1 MVYRN
6 PIVGR
11 LIALLLLT
19 LLLALTGCGNNY
31 SKQLQAEYSK
41 VEKNLATLEG
51 LLYSRQLTNA
61 KIVDIYAKKLA
72 QIKPD
77 FRPIAES
84 MADDSTERGV
94 LYTGLVKRLKKV
106 NREPE
111 NKQQFQ
117 QAHQSLVSIDI
128 AADPVVFND
137 ALLDL
142 INTMAELS
150 DGQLQT
156 VSIPKDSQMA
166 NVRGESVTPGSYL
179 VGNPSYGE
187 YRQNSSGSSMWH
199 WYGQYAFFSRLMG
212 GGLYNQSPI
221 YYNDWNRRPRHSY
234 YNDYGRNSYGSTSD
248 RNQTRQR
255 NNTMRDK
262 GYTPAKP
269 KKQYGSV
276 KGRQRVSTYAQ
287 QKSTQSSH
295 FSKKYGSSNSG
306 ARHADKTTNKR
317 SSSYFS
323 GNKSSSNKSQPVARR
338 SSSFFG
344 SSSARNSSRSYS
356 GSRSFGGK

>member
-6 PIVGR
+6 SIVGR
-11 LIALLLLT
+11 LIPLLLLT
-19 LLLALTGCGNNY
+19 SLLALTGCGNNY
-31 SKQLQAEYSK
+31 SKQLQSEYSK
-41 VEKNLATLEG
+41 VEKNLVTLEG
-51 LLYSRQLTNA
+51 MLYSRQLTNA

-94 LYTGLVKRLKKV
+94 LYTGLVKRLEKV

-150 DGQLQT
+150 DGQLET

-166 NVRGESVTPGSYL
+166 NVRGETVTPGSYL

-199 WYGQYAFFSRLMG
+199 WYGQYAFFSSLMR

-221 YYNDWNRRPRHSY
+221 YYNDWNRRPRYSY
-234 YNDYGRNSYGSTSD
+234 YNDYGRNTYGSQSD

-255 NNTMRDK
+255 NNTMRDQ

-269 KKQYGSV
+269 RKQYGSV

-295 FSKKYGSSNSG
+295 FTKKYGSSNSG
-306 ARHADKTTNKR
+306 ARHADKTNNKR

-323 GNKSSSNKSQPVARR
+323 GNKSSSNKSQSVTKRR
-338 SSSFFG
+338 SSFFG

>member
-1 MVYRN
+1 MSF
-6 PIVGR
+6 
-11 LIALLLLT
+11 LT
-19 LLLALTGCGNNY
+19 LMGCGNNY
-31 SKQLQAEYSK
+31 SEQLQGNYSR
-41 VEKNLATLEG
+41 VEQNLANLEG

-72 QIKPD
+72 RIKPD

-84 MADDSTERGV
+84 MAKDSTERGV
-94 LYTGLVKRLKKV
+94 LYTGLVKRLANV
-106 NREPE
+106 NREPD

-117 QAHQSLVSIDI
+117 QAQQSLASIDI

-150 DGQLQT
+150 DGQLET
-156 VSIPKDSQMA
+156 VSIPKGSQMA
-166 NVRGESVTPGSYL
+166 NVRGETVTPGSYL

-187 YRQNSSGSSMWH
+187 YRQNSSGSSIWQ

-221 YYNDWNRRPRHSY
+221 YYNDWNRRSRYSY
-234 YNDYGRNSYGSTSD
+234 YNDYGRNTYGSTAD

-255 NNTMRDK
+255 NNTMRSQ

-276 KGRQRVSTYAQ
+276 KGRQRVSTYAK
-287 QKSTQSSH
+287 QKSTQAR
-295 FSKKYGSSNSG
+295 FSTKKYGSSDSG
-306 ARHADKTTNKR
+306 ARHADKTSKKR
-317 SSSYFS
+317 SSSYLS
-323 GNKSSSNKSQPVARR
+323 GNKLSSSNRQPVTKR

-344 SSSARNSSRSYS
+344 SSSARSSSRSSY

>member
-1 MVYRN
+1 MSF
-6 PIVGR
+6 
-11 LIALLLLT
+11 LT
-19 LLLALTGCGNNY
+19 LTGCGNNY
-31 SKQLQAEYSK
+31 SEQLQGEYSK
-41 VEKNLATLEG
+41 VEQNLVTLER
-51 LLYSRQLTNA
+51 LLYNRQLTNA

-77 FRPIAES
+77 FKPIAES
-84 MADDSTERGV
+84 MAKDSTEKGV

-117 QAHQSLVSIDI
+117 LAHQSLVSIDI

-150 DGQLQT
+150 GGQLET
-156 VSIPKDSQMA
+156 VSIPKDSQKA
-166 NVRGESVTPGSYL
+166 NVRGETVTPGSYL

-187 YRQNSSGSSMWH
+187 YRQSSSGSSMWH
-199 WYGQYAFFSRLMG
+199 WYGQYAFFSSLMR

-221 YYNDWNRRPRHSY
+221 YYNDWNRRPRYSY
-234 YNDYGRNSYGSTSD
+234 YNDYGRNTYGSTSD

-255 NNTMRDK
+255 NNTMRDQ

-276 KGRQRVSTYAQ
+276 KGRQRMSTYAQ
-287 QKSTQSSH
+287 QKSTQST
-295 FSKKYGSSNSG
+295 KKYGSSNSG
-306 ARHADKTTNKR
+306 ARHADKSSNKR
-317 SSSYFS
+317 SSNYFS
-323 GNKSSSNKSQPVARR
+323 GNKSSSNKSQPVTKR

-344 SSSARNSSRSYS
+344 SSSARNSSRSSS

>member
-6 PIVGR
+6 AIVR
-11 LIALLLLT
+11 QLISLLLLLT
-19 LLLALTGCGNNY
+19 SLLTLTACGNDY
-31 SKQLQAEYSK
+31 SEQLQGEYSK
-41 VEKNLATLEG
+41 VEQNLASLEG
-51 LLYSRQLTNA
+51 MLYSRQLTNA

-150 DGQLQT
+150 DGQLET
-156 VSIPKDSQMA
+156 ISIPKDSQMA
-166 NVRGESVTPGSYL
+166 NVRGETVTPGSYL
-179 VGNPSYGE
+179 VGNPNYGE
-187 YRQNSSGSSMWH
+187 YRQNSSGSSIWQ
-199 WYGQYAFFSRLMG
+199 WYGQYAFFSSLMR
-212 GGLYNQSPI
+212 GGLYNRSPI
-221 YYNDWNRRPRHSY
+221 YYNDWNRRPHYSY
-234 YNDYGRNSYGSTSD
+234 YNDYGRNTYGSYSD

-255 NNTMRDK
+255 NSTMRNQ

-295 FSKKYGSSNSG
+295 FTKKYGSSDSG
-306 ARHADKTTNKR
+306 PRHVDKDISKR
-317 SSSYFS
+317 RSSYFS
-323 GNKSSSNKSQPVARR
+323 GNKSSSNKSQSVARR

-344 SSSARNSSRSYS
+344 SSARNSSRSYS
-356 GSRSFGGK
+356 GSRGFGGK